1 MSKGKESHMMDK
13 KNSKRDKKSMQTPKK
28 GLKTPAVPVPTAAS
42 ELSEEDLK
50 RVTGG
55 AYDAFMKTEYKE
67 Q

>member
-1 MSKGKESHMMDK
+1 MTDK
-13 KNSKRDKKSMQTPKK
+13 KNNKRDKKSVQAPKK

-42 ELSEEDLK
+42 ELSAEDLK

-55 AYDAFMKTEYKE
+55 GIIMDGHTEYKP

>member
-1 MSKGKESHMMDK
+1 MKDK
-13 KNSKRDKKSMQTPKK
+13 KNQKDKRDKKSLKTPKK
-28 GLKTPAVPVPTAAS
+28 GLKTPAVPGPTAAT

-55 AYDAFMKTEYKE
+55 AGVDNMKT